1 MFKDVKSS
9 SMGTRVQQ
17 TSGQLRCQTMT
28 ILSLIPYLV
37 NGKGTVKTSPIIMFF
52 LPFHSF
58 SLPGKTTI
66 EGERRLLSSASP
78 REEGGRKHGRAIS
91 SLELEQFSH
100 LTLELTVNSYQLPH
114 RMPGCEMVLL
124 ALRSQ
129 GEKGQGKI
137 SGCSGSSLGLPQRPP
152 H

>member
-17 TSGQLRCQTMT
+17 TSG
-28 ILSLIPYLV
+28 
-37 NGKGTVKTSPIIMFF
+37 
-52 LPFHSF
+52 
-58 SLPGKTTI
+58 
-66 EGERRLLSSASP
+66 ERRLLSSARP

-100 LTLELTVNSYQLPH
+100 HLTLELTVNSYQLPH
-114 RMPGCEMVLL
+114 RMPGHELVLL
-124 ALRSQ
+124 THQSQ
-129 GEKGQGKI
+129 GEKGQEKI